1 MKVYIF
7 LVIIFLLSFTIQ
19 RESSSNKNTKL
30 KTNKKVKCERKGQYK
45 QYCVDSK
52 DKSKMYNKKVKYNKK
67 FKCLNEAKC
76 EYKDGKCQW
85 FQTTKF
91 KKCLNNQ
98 NKK

>member
-1 MKVYIF
+1 MYTTKV
-7 LVIIFLLSFTIQ
+7 T
-19 RESSSNKNTKL
+19 
-30 KTNKKVKCERKGQYK
+30 
-45 QYCVDSK
+45 
-52 DKSKMYNKKVKYNKK
+52 YNKK